1 MSDVKDKARVI
12 VQLPKLTIYSDGKIY
27 IKDVRC
33 SYPHLDKPWA
43 MDPTAD
49 PKYSIM
55 GLIPKTADY
64 RESVEALQ
72 KYLAN
77 FLAEKRLQPIPKN
90 RMFLRDGDDTG
101 KKEMAG
107 HWTVSASERD
117 PPILRGRYLDRT
129 TGKIEIVSPA
139 DAAKVYY
146 GGCWVSLMLEAW
158 HQNHQVGGRRLNAN
172 LRAVQFLRNDT
183 PFGRG
188 RISDD
193 EVDDVFEAVPDDEGG
208 FEKDAPFDL

>member
-1 MSDVKDKARVI
+1 MSDVKEKARPI
-12 VQLPKLTIYSDGKIY
+12 LQLPKLTILSDGRIY

-33 SYPHLDKPWA
+33 SYPHLDKPWS
-43 MDPTAD
+43 MDPAAE
-49 PKYSIM
+49 PKYSVT

-64 RESVEALQ
+64 RESVQALN
-72 KYLAN
+72 KYLREW
-77 FLAEKRLQPIPKN
+77 LAEKKQTVPQN
-90 RMFLRDGDDTG
+90 RMFLRDGDETG
-101 KKEMAG
+101 KPEMAG

-117 PPILRGRYLDRT
+117 APPLRGRYIDRA
-129 TGKIEIVSPA
+129 TGKPEIISPQ
-139 DAAKVYY
+139 DAAKIFY
-146 GGCWVSLMLEAW
+146 GGCWISLMVEPW
-158 HQNHQVGGRRLNAN
+158 FQNHQVGGKRLNAN

-188 RISDD
+188 RITDE